1 MKLRKWVQYLLIGI
15 ITLCFFTLG
24 SECDDT
30 FVFITSH
37 IMALIV
43 SMFCAF
49 VLEKYGTL
57 N

>member
-1 MKLRKWVQYLLIGI
+1 MKLRKWVQYLLVGI
-15 ITLCFFTLG
+15 IALCFFELG
-24 SECDDT
+24 SDCDDT

-37 IMALIV
+37 IMAMLTSIA
-43 SMFCAF
+43 CAI